1 MRDNQRERSCE
12 QSGRKAPVVGGG
24 GSLVFIL
31 HISPVPGDRKR
42 RGEES
47 SVPPAGSAA
56 LLQRLKQ
63 KKRTMLLYRK
73 SYRGTKCNKKSLSDK
88 AHKPCLA

>member
-1 MRDNQRERSCE
+1 MRENQRERSCE
-12 QSGRKAPVVGGG
+12 QSGCKAPVVGGG

-47 SVPPAGSAA
+47 SVPPRRLCGS
-56 LLQRLKQ
+56 
-63 KKRTMLLYRK
+63 T
-73 SYRGTKCNKKSLSDK
+73 SETKTKEENN
-88 AHKPCLA
+88 AVA